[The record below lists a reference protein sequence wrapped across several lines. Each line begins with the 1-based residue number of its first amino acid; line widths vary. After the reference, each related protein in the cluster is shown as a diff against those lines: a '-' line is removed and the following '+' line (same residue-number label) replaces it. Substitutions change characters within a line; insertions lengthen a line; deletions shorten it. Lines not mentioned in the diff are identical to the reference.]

1 MMGCITPCVRPTW
14 RYTGEVGA
22 HREAWHAAGDSQEEK
37 VRCLG
42 HVARAKG
49 TTANTIVEGNIG
61 GKITRQDS
69 KKVVERCKGV
79 DMAELELVEEKA
91 RGPCGLDKACQ
102 LCFNDGFD

>member
-1 MMGCITPCVRPTW
+1 MSWACS
-14 RYTGEVGA
+14 E
-22 HREAWHAAGDSQEEK
+22 S
-37 VRCLG
+37 
-42 HVARAKG
+42 
-49 TTANTIVEGNIG
+49 EGNDSKHHRGGGTLG
-61 GKITRQDS
+61 GKITRKAS

>member
-1 MMGCITPCVRPTW
+1 MR
-14 RYTGEVGA
+14 A

-61 GKITRQDS
+61 GKDH
-69 KKVVERCKGV
+69 
-79 DMAELELVEEKA
+79 EE
-91 RGPCGLDKACQ
+91 GQQESC
-102 LCFNDGFD
+102 